1 MQFNIPTWLTIFRVV
16 VIPLFIF
23 VFYLPFNWSR
33 LCCIIIFVLASITDW
48 FDGFLARRWK
58 QTSDFG
64 AFLDPVADKV
74 MISVI
79 LVLISDQLHYWL
91 ITLPS
96 SIIIAREII
105 ISALREWLA
114 RLGKNINI
122 SVTLISKIKTTIQ
135 IIAITTL
142 LYQSDN
148 YVILT
153 IGIIFLYIALVLTF
167 YSMLKYLYIIR
178 HEFYKKF

>member
-1 MQFNIPTWLTIFRVV
+1 MQFNIPIWLTVFRVIV
-16 VIPLFIF
+16 TPLFVFI
-23 VFYLPFNWSR
+23 FYLPFDWSR
-33 LCCIIIFVLASITDW
+33 LCCVIIFVLASITDW

-58 QTSDFG
+58 QTSNFG

-74 MISVI
+74 MVSVV
-79 LVLISDQLHYWL
+79 LVLISDKLNCWF

-114 RLGKNINI
+114 RLGKNNNI
-122 SVTLISKIKTTIQ
+122 SVTIISKIKTTIQ

-142 LYQSDN
+142 LCQSGN
-148 YVILT
+148 YTILV
-153 IGIIFLYIALVLTF
+153 IGIIFLYIALILTF
-167 YSMLKYLYIIR
+167 YSMLKYLNIIR
-178 HEFYKKF
+178 HEFYKKL

>member
-1 MQFNIPTWLTIFRVV
+1 
-16 VIPLFIF
+16 
-23 VFYLPFNWSR
+23 
-33 LCCIIIFVLASITDW
+33 
-48 FDGFLARRWK
+48 
-58 QTSDFG
+58 
-64 AFLDPVADKV
+64 
-74 MISVI
+74 
-79 LVLISDQLHYWL
+79 
-91 ITLPS
+91 
-96 SIIIAREII
+96 
-105 ISALREWLA
+105 REWLA
-114 RLGKNINI
+114 RLGKNSNI

>member
-1 MQFNIPTWLTIFRVV
+1 MQFNIPTWLTVFRVL

-23 VFYLPFNWSR
+23 IFYLPFGWSR
-33 LCCIIIFVLASITDW
+33 LCCIIMFIIASITDW

-58 QTSDFG
+58 QTSNFG

-74 MISVI
+74 MVSVV

-114 RLGKNINI
+114 RLGKNNNVP
-122 SVTLISKIKTTIQ
+122 VTIISKIKTTIQ

-148 YVILT
+148 YIVLI
-153 IGIIFLYIALVLTF
+153 IGMIFLYIALILTF

-178 HEFYKKF
+178 HEFYKKL